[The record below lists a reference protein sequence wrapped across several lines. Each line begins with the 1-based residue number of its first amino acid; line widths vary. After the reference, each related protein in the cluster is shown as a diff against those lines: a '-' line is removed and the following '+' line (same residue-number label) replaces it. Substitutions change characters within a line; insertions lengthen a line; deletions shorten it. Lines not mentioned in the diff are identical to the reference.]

1 MEISTETIDKVPPK
15 STSGLRR
22 AGSYH
27 PDVLAII
34 EEVRKRG
41 VTATKRPGTDAK
53 SNLWDAVGGENPGFV
68 QAEFENYK
76 VASTRALSLRKAGYV
91 GVSRGTTVLASMDST
106 LDYSEDTAEDAD
118 DNE

>member
-1 MEISTETIDKVPPK
+1 MEIATATVDKVPPK

-27 PDVLAII
+27 ADVLAII

-41 VTATKRPGTDAK
+41 VQATKRDGTDAK
-53 SNLWDAVGGENPGFV
+53 SNLWDGEFV
-68 QAEFENYK
+68 SAEFENYK
-76 VASTRALSLRKAGYV
+76 VASTRALSIRKAGYV

-106 LDYSEDTAEDAD
+106 LDYSDDAEDAD